1 MVGDFA
7 YMEAMKNC
15 QKWNSRAVVPRLKGN
30 RGVYDNNT
38 NVMQRPTTALY
49 RRKEER
55 CKPSNPTQ
63 FCTYPAVR
71 YRRSKQISSEACE
84 HKYFLTSNPALRDTV
99 DQILNPNGIGSNEN
113 SEQSTTVLRS
123 STVNGSAKP
132 AFETFEL
139 DQFDY
144 DFEENDN
151 DPSDED
157 DWGSSRRRGGKRKA
171 ASGQTPTARPNNRRS
186 NAGGGEGRGGGGGGS
201 AARPRPVPEDVS
213 NAEVRPFAC
222 QHCGARYKSRPG
234 LTYHRL
240 HVHKDEQLMAEMPK
254 MLNNTEG
261 VSNSCDLCLGTREL
275 NKKSNVPEELV
286 SCHDCGRSAHPS
298 CVNFTPNMLVTTKK
312 YGWQCIECKS
322 CTFCGTSEDDA
333 QLLFCDDCDRGF
345 HLYCLKPPLKQAPE
359 GKWSCHLC
367 QSEFGPLA
375 SMPAR

>member
-1 MVGDFA
+1 MMGDFA

-15 QKWNSRAVVPRLKGN
+15 QKWNSRTVVPRLKGN
-30 RGVYDNNT
+30 RTVFDQNT
-38 NVMQRPTTALY
+38 NILQRPSHALY

-55 CKPSNPTQ
+55 CKPTNPMQ
-63 FCTYPAVR
+63 FCTYAAQR

-84 HKYFLTSNPALRDTV
+84 HKYFLTSNPSLRETV
-99 DQILNPNGIGSNEN
+99 DQILNPNGLGSNEN
-113 SEQSTTVLRS
+113 SEQSVSATLRS
-123 STVNGSAKP
+123 STANGAKP
-132 AFETFEL
+132 AFENYEADNFEYEL
-139 DQFDY
+139 DD
-144 DFEENDN
+144 EGN

-157 DWGSSRRRGGKRKA
+157 DWGSSKRKGKKKGA
-171 ASGQTPTARPNNRRS
+171 PGQTPTNRPTNRRG
-186 NAGGGEGRGGGGGGS
+186 NPGGSGGVGGGGGGK
-201 AARPRPVPEDVS
+201 PRPVPDDL
-213 NAEVRPFAC
+213 NNPEVRPFAC

-240 HVHKDEQLMAEMPK
+240 HVHKDEQLMADMPK
-254 MLNNTEG
+254 MLDNAEG
-261 VSNSCDLCLGTREL
+261 VSTTCDLCMGSKEL
-275 NKKSNVPEELV
+275 NKKTNVPEELV

-375 SMPAR
+375 SMPSK